1 MCELSGK
8 RELSSWAYWE
18 TYYHIQIMKFNTGKC
33 SGSNAKK
40 KQTVKLEWI
49 KMFVFHPDQLNF
61 EELIV
66 IIFLPTFTWTHTQ
79 SLVNHVKLIMLKQD
93 CHILIPLITSFG
105 GSPLFNGLKK
115 TICHERPSKF
125 RLTFIWAF
133 KIIDLSVYMDQ
144 SISWKSM

>member
-1 MCELSGK
+1 MWTVRKKRIIQLSILRDLLSHTNHEIQY
-8 RELSSWAYWE
+8 REVFRL
-18 TYYHIQIMKFNTGKC
+18 KC
-33 SGSNAKK
+33 QK

-79 SLVNHVKLIMLKQD
+79 SLVNQVKFIMLKQD

-105 GSPLFNGLKK
+105 GSSLFNGLKK